1 MKTFWLDTVER
12 FRSEERG
19 SGEMVAF
26 LLIIPMVFLFAVGFA
41 ATAFYRQAVEAPLQP
56 ILNNY
61 TQMFA
66 AYGSNRLP
74 DWAASNPG
82 ETVSGLM
89 RQAFVASGR
98 VEGDRPQNV
107 RIECGPLGANGE
119 ITNVVG
125 LSNPPVIYA
134 DTPVACRATI
144 VVESWA
150 GIQLTNLPEILFG
163 DTWVGSSS
171 AFVDRGA
178 NPNVN

>member
-1 MKTFWLDTVER
+1 MTNWKQRLHEAATQ
-12 FRSEERG
+12 ERG

-26 LLIIPMVFLFAVGFA
+26 LLIIPIVFLFTVGFA
-41 ATAFYRQAVEAPLQP
+41 VTAFYRQMVEAPLQP

-66 AYGSNRLP
+66 AYGTNTLP
-74 DWAASNPG
+74 DWAAANPG
-82 ETVSGLM
+82 QTVSGLM

-98 VEGDRPQNV
+98 VKDDRGQNV
-107 RIECGPLGANGE
+107 IIECGPLGANGQ

-125 LSNPPVIYA
+125 LANPPVIYA
-134 DTPVACRATI
+134 DTPVACRARIT
-144 VVESWA
+144 VESWD
-150 GIQLTNLPEILFG
+150 GIALTNLPDILFG